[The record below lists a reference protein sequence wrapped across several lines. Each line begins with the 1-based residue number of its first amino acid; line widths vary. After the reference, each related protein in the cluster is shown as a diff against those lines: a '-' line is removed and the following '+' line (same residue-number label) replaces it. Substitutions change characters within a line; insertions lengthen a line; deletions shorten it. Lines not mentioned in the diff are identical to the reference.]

1 MFKGLSVFFE
11 TYSITSDDN
20 KNTALHP
27 IEISCDI
34 DSAIKRTQE
43 LLTKLGYG
51 SFVFNENF
59 REVFAKT
66 DKFEVT
72 VSFIVLQNG
81 GTRIGVAVFSPK
93 GKRTKKILIGLM
105 QELSQ
110 EFKDEKI

>member
-27 IEISCDI
+27 IEVSCDI
-34 DSAIKRTQE
+34 DSSIQRTKA

-51 SFVFNENF
+51 SFVVNENF
-59 REVFAKT
+59 NEIFAKNE
-66 DKFEVT
+66 KFEVT

-93 GKRTKKILIGLM
+93 GKLTKKVLTGLM
-105 QELSQ
+105 CEISQ
-110 EFKDEKI
+110 EFGNEKI

>member
-27 IEISCDI
+27 IEVSCDI
-34 DSAIKRTQE
+34 DSSIKRTQE

-51 SFVFNENF
+51 SFMVNDNF
-59 REVFAKT
+59 REIFAKN

-72 VSFIVLQNG
+72 ASFILLQNG
-81 GTRIGVAVFSPK
+81 GTRIGMAVFSPK
-93 GKRTKKILIGLM
+93 GKLTKKILIGLM
-105 QELSQ
+105 REVSQ
-110 EFKDEKI
+110 EFSNEII

>member
-27 IEISCDI
+27 IEVSCDI
-34 DSAIKRTQE
+34 DSSIYRTQK

-51 SFVFNENF
+51 SFVVNENF
-59 REVFAKT
+59 KEIFAKN

-72 VSFIVLQNG
+72 ASFIVLQNG
-81 GTRIGVAVFSPK
+81 GTRIGMAVFSPK
-93 GKRTKKILIGLM
+93 GKLTKKILIGLM
-105 QELSQ
+105 RELSQ
-110 EFKDEKI
+110 EFGDEKI